1 MGTYNY
7 WIYIILMMIG
17 FYGVLAKRN
26 LIKKV
31 ISLGLFQT
39 AIFLLFISM
48 AVVEGGVAPIHP
60 PTAHDV
66 ASHAENAAHGAE
78 SHELDHAAV
87 PSVFD
92 GDRTYVNPLPHVL
105 ILTAI
110 VVSISVTAVALGIV
124 ILIKQ
129 AYGTIE
135 VDEIESG
142 EVAD

>member
-1 MGTYNY
+1 MGTLDTINY
-7 WIYIILMMIG
+7 WVYVILMMIG

-48 AVVEGGVAPIHP
+48 AVVDGAVAPIHAID
-60 PTAHDV
+60 PTHSEVVAH
-66 ASHAENAAHGAE
+66 
-78 SHELDHAAV
+78 
-87 PSVFD
+87 SVFE
-92 GDRTYVNPLPHVL
+92 GRSYVNPLPHVL

-110 VVSISVTAVALGIV
+110 VVSISVTAVALAIV
-124 ILIKQ
+124 ILIKK

-142 EVAD
+142 ERPPTDG